1 LGNLKGKTGQTKN
14 TYQSQ
19 NTQIANAS
27 AVSFKNMHIPVNTFE
42 QLLEQAA
49 LSEINNWCKSKKCMA
64 VVIGILGVHTFKL
77 LGMVAQIHS
86 KMD

>member
-1 LGNLKGKTGQTKN
+1 MGNIKRENGPTKN

-27 AVSFKNMHIPVNTFE
+27 AVSFKNMLIPVNTFE

-49 LSEINNWCKSKKCMA
+49 LSEINN
-64 VVIGILGVHTFKL
+64 
-77 LGMVAQIHS
+77 
-86 KMD
+86 